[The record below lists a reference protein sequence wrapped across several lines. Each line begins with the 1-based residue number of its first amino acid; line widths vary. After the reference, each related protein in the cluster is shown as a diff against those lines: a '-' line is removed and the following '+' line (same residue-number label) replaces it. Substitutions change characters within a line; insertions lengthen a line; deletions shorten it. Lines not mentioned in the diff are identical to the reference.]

1 MTARFVCI
9 ALLAAL
15 GCLPA
20 WATPGTAA
28 NRYFDVVD
36 TEHDGRVSLPEY
48 LERMTWAFRRMD
60 ANADGV
66 LEPEEQLAPNA
77 PRTTLADLRERL
89 SAQFHRQDRNHD
101 GSLDPAEFLAPPA

>member
-1 MTARFVCI
+1 MIARLVIVAVLF
-9 ALLAAL
+9 
-15 GCLPA
+15 GLPA
-20 WATPGTAA
+20 WCLAGESA
-28 NRYFDVVD
+28 NRYFQVVD
-36 TEHDGRVSLPEY
+36 TDGDGRISAVEF

-77 PRTTLADLRERL
+77 PRTTLAELRARL
-89 SAQFHRQDRNHD
+89 QAQFNRQDRNHD